1 MSVVATE
8 QKKFTVEEYYKLG
21 EVGILIPDDRV
32 ELIDGD
38 IVYMAPIGIRHAGCV
53 NRLVTIF
60 SELVTRKMIS
70 LPVQN
75 PVHIDSYSD
84 VQPDLVVA
92 KPDQYGYEDKHPE
105 PEDIFLLIEV
115 ADPTIR
121 RDRKKAIIYSR
132 AGIIELWIV
141 NLEGA
146 YCNTPVLEVD
156 RDPTANGYTNVQ
168 RFRRGDTISPLAF
181 SELVVSVDE
190 ILGRERS

>member
-1 MSVVATE
+1 MVKIMSVVATE
-8 QKKFTVEEYYKLG
+8 RKKFTVEEYYKLG
-21 EVGILIPDDRV
+21 EVGILGPDDRV

-38 IVYMAPIGIRHAGCV
+38 IVYMAPIGTRHASCV

-75 PVHIDSYSD
+75 PVHIDAYSD
-84 VQPDLVVA
+84 VQPDVVVA

-105 PEDIFLLIEV
+105 PEDILLLIEV
-115 ADPTIR
+115 ADTTIR
-121 RDRKKAIIYSR
+121 RDREKAIIYGR

-141 NLEGA
+141 NLEA
-146 YCNTPVLEVD
+146 QLVEVD

-181 SELVVSVDE
+181 SELVVSVDI